1 MDMYQKREMRK
12 NKKMNEKK
20 KDLEKV
26 SLGIAIMFGI
36 YWIYS
41 IFIQKNLNIQP
52 IFKTIIGLV
61 TLYVIGLFLF
71 INITKKIP
79 NTNIKKS
86 KVNGK
91 SITLCF
97 LLQFTA
103 FMIMSVLVNIFANIS
118 GQELSTDLNTLTPY
132 MIFMLTVFNPIVE
145 EFVFRKVFA
154 DKLLK
159 YGELFYMM
167 VSSFCFAIVHG
178 VSLGIPQIIY
188 TFILGMIWSYLF
200 VKTGNIKLPILLHSL
215 SNIFGSIIIQTL
227 QGISMEITG
236 MYSIFM
242 MMLAIIGLICFIKNK
257 KRVELDNK
265 NKLLDK
271 TIIKEMF
278 TNKGI
283 IFYTLLTISMMII
296 KNIAKH

>member
-1 MDMYQKREMRK
+1 
-12 NKKMNEKK
+12 MNEKK

-103 FMIMSVLVNIFANIS
+103 LMIMSVLVNIFANIS

-178 VSLGIPQIIY
+178 VPLGIPQIIY

-200 VKTGNIKLPILLHSL
+200 VKTGDIKLPILLHSL

-236 MYSIFM
+236 MYFIFM

>member
-1 MDMYQKREMRK
+1 
-12 NKKMNEKK
+12 MNEKK

-41 IFIQKNLNIQP
+41 LFIQKILNIQP

-103 FMIMSVLVNIFANIS
+103 LMIMNVLVNIFANIS

-132 MIFMLTVFNPIVE
+132 MIFMLIVFNPIVE

-159 YGELFYMM
+159 YGELFYML
-167 VSSFCFAIVHG
+167 VSAFCFAIVHG

-188 TFILGMIWSYLF
+188 TFMLGMIWSYLF
-200 VKTGNIKLPILLHSL
+200 AKTGNIKLPILLHSL

-236 MYSIFM
+236 MYSMFM
-242 MMLAIIGLICFIKNK
+242 MLLAIIGLICFIKNK
-257 KRVELDNK
+257 KRVELDNT

-296 KNIAKH
+296 KNIV